1 MSDDESSTPIP
12 ASAWIFPT
20 LIHGVLALAVCTR
33 LTVGGSS
40 RAQVFADYNVRL
52 PAATEAFVTVATRL
66 ESSHVLMMIV
76 LAIALAIDGLV
87 LWLLGGWRRFEGM
100 AWFFTVIVLLLIIW
114 GLMEGSF
121 FMADYKLHEALSRR
135 TPVRTP

>member
-1 MSDDESSTPIP
+1 MSDDETSTRVP
-12 ASAWIFPT
+12 ASAWIYPT

-40 RAQVFADYNVRL
+40 REQVFADYNVRL

-66 ESSHVLMMIV
+66 ERSHVLMLIV
-76 LAIALAIDGLV
+76 LAIALAIDALV

-100 AWFFTVIVLLLIIW
+100 AWFCVVIMLLLIIW
-114 GLMEGSF
+114 GLIEGSF
-121 FMADYKLHEALSRR
+121 FLADLKLREALSRR
-135 TPVRTP
+135 HP